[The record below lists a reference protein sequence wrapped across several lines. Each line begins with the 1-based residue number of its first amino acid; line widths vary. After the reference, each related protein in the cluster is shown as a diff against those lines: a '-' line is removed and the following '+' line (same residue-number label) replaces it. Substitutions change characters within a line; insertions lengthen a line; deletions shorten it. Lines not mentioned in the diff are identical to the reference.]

1 MSIDEIALEVMRNQ
15 MSSIAEDM
23 GVVLRVTAFSPNIK
37 ERVDCSAAVFTP
49 EGEMLA
55 QAEHIPVHL
64 GSMPASV
71 EAVIERFGTEPEPS
85 IQYAVND
92 PFHGGTHLNDLTL
105 VRPVHVDG
113 DLVAWVGNRAHH
125 ADVGGE
131 APGSMPA
138 HATRVDQEGIVVAP
152 MVAVR
157 DSQWAEAFLQ
167 PFLAATRTPAE
178 RRGDLAAQLGAN
190 EAGAI
195 RLAYLIERYGVARY
209 RSMTG
214 GLMSYGERRMRSAI
228 AALPDGSA
236 EFTDYME
243 WKGDLIPITVEIT
256 VSGDELVA
264 DLSRSAGQV
273 QGNIN
278 AVRAVTGSCLSY
290 AVRVAT
296 DPTIPAT
303 GGAHRPLRLVTT
315 PGSIVDAVAPVA
327 VAAGNVETSQR
338 ISDAM
343 LGALA
348 PFAPDRVPAA
358 GQGTM
363 NNVLIGNES
372 FAYYETV
379 AGGQGARPR
388 RDGQSG
394 IQTGMT
400 NTKNTPITSLDA
412 HYPFTITRYKL
423 RTNSGGTGAY
433 QGGDGIER
441 GIRFDEPATVSLMGE
456 RRLTVPWGLSGG
468 GDGAAGE
475 DWLIRAGGDRTQ
487 LPSKC
492 TVEVEPGDE
501 LVVLTPGGGAW
512 GPKAANPGFTAT
524 ETVRSGPQNRS
535 RA

>member
-1 MSIDEIALEVMRNQ
+1 MTIDRIAIEVMRNQ
-15 MSSIAEDM
+15 MASIAEDM

-37 ERVDCSAAVFTP
+37 ERMDCSAAVFTP
-49 EGEMLA
+49 AGEMLA

-71 EAVIERFGTEPEPS
+71 EAIIDRFGTDPEPG

-92 PFHGGTHLNDLTL
+92 PFSGGTHLNDLTL
-105 VRPVHVDG
+105 VRPVYVG
-113 DLVAWVGNRAHH
+113 PALVAWVGNRAHH

-138 HATRVDQEGIVVAP
+138 HATRVEQEGIVVPP
-152 MVAVR
+152 MIAVR
-157 DSQWAEAFLQ
+157 DSAWTDEFLQ
-167 PFLAATRTPAE
+167 PFLEATRTPSE

-195 RLAYLIERYGVARY
+195 RVGSLIERYGVDAY
-209 RSMTG
+209 RRMAS
-214 GLMSYGERRMRSAI
+214 GLMTYGERRMRSAI
-228 AALPDGSA
+228 ADLPDGSA
-236 EFTDYME
+236 DFVDHME
-243 WKGDLIPITVEIT
+243 WNGELIPISVRIT

-264 DLSRSAGQV
+264 DLSGSADQV

-278 AVRAVTGSCLSY
+278 AVRAVTQSCLAY
-290 AVRVAT
+290 VVRVAT
-296 DPTIPAT
+296 DPSIPAT

-315 PGSIVDAVAPVA
+315 PGTIVDAVAPVA

-338 ISDAM
+338 IADSM

-348 PFAPDRVPAA
+348 VFAPDRVPAA

-400 NTKNTPITSLDA
+400 NTKNTPITSLA
-412 HYPFTITRYKL
+412 THFPFSITRYRL
-423 RTNSGGTGAY
+423 RTDSGGAGAFR
-433 QGGDGIER
+433 GGDGIER
-441 GIRFDEPATVSLMGE
+441 GIRFNEPATVSLMGE
-456 RRLTVPWGLSGG
+456 RRLTAPWGLSGG
-468 GDGAAGE
+468 ADGASGE
-475 DWLIRAGGDRTQ
+475 DWLIGSNGERDQ

-501 LVVLTPGGGAW
+501 LIVLTPGGGGW
-512 GPKAANPGFTAT
+512 GDH
-524 ETVRSGPQNRS
+524 
-535 RA
+535 

>member
-1 MSIDEIALEVMRNQ
+1 MVNIDQVALEVMRNQ

-71 EAVIERFGTEPEPS
+71 EAIIDRFGTEPERG

-105 VRPVHVDG
+105 VRPVHVG
-113 DLVAWVGNRAHH
+113 GRLVAWVGNRAHH

-138 HATRVDQEGIVVAP
+138 HATRVDQEGIVVPP

-157 DSQWAEAFLQ
+157 DAVWTEEFIE
-167 PFLAATRTPAE
+167 PFLSATRTPIE

-195 RLAYLIERYGVARY
+195 RLGTLIERYGVDLH
-209 RSMTG
+209 RSMSSA
-214 GLMSYGERRMRSAI
+214 LMTYGERRMRAAI
-228 AALPDGSA
+228 GALPDGTSS
-236 EFTDYME
+236 FTDHME
-243 WKGDLIPITVEIT
+243 WKGELIPITATIT
-256 VSGDELVA
+256 IESDELTA
-264 DLSRSAGQV
+264 DLTDSADQV

-278 AVRAVTGSCLSY
+278 AVRAVTSSCLSY

-303 GGAHRPLRLVTT
+303 GGAHRPLHLATR

-348 PFAPDRVPAA
+348 SFAPDRVPAA

-363 NNVLIGNES
+363 NNVLIGNDR

-379 AGGQGARPR
+379 AGGQGARPQ

-400 NTKNTPITSLDA
+400 NTKNTPITSLDT
-412 HYPFTITRYKL
+412 HYPFTVTRYKL
-423 RTNSGGTGAY
+423 RTQSGGAGAFT
-433 QGGDGIER
+433 GGDGIER
-441 GIRFDEPATVSLMGE
+441 GIRFNEAATVSLMGE
-456 RRLTVPWGLSGG
+456 RRLTAPWGLSGG
-468 GDGAAGE
+468 GDGAVGE
-475 DWLIRAGGDRTQ
+475 DWLISRSGERTR

-492 TVEVEPGDE
+492 TVEVDPGDE
-501 LVVLTPGGGAW
+501 LVVLTPGGGGW
-512 GPKAANPGFTAT
+512 G
-524 ETVRSGPQNRS
+524 TVVS
-535 RA
+535 

>member
-1 MSIDEIALEVMRNQ
+1 MVTIDQIALEVMRNQ
-15 MSSIAEDM
+15 MASIAEDM
-23 GVVLRVTAFSPNIK
+23 GVVLRLTAFSPNIK
-37 ERVDCSAAVFTP
+37 ERADCSAAVFTP

-71 EAVIERFGTEPEPS
+71 AAVIERFGTEPEPG

-105 VRPVHVDG
+105 VRPVHVG
-113 DLVAWVGNRAHH
+113 NRLVAWVGNRAHH

-138 HATRVDQEGIVVAP
+138 HATRVEQEGIVVAP

-157 DSQWAEAFLQ
+157 ESAWRDEFIE
-167 PFLAATRTPAE
+167 PFLSATRTPTE

-195 RLAYLIERYGVARY
+195 RLAALVERYGADTH
-209 RSMTG
+209 RSMSKA
-214 GLMSYGERRMRSAI
+214 LMAYGERRMRSAI

-236 EFTDYME
+236 SFTDYME
-243 WKGDLIPITVEIT
+243 WKGALVPIAATIT
-256 VSGDELVA
+256 VSGDELTA
-264 DLSRSAGQV
+264 DLTGSADQV

-296 DPTIPAT
+296 DPSIPAT
-303 GGAHRPLRLVTT
+303 GGAHRPLHLITR

-338 ISDAM
+338 ISDTM

-348 PFAPDRVPAA
+348 SFAPGRVPAA

-363 NNVLIGNES
+363 NNVLIGNET

-400 NTKNTPITSLDA
+400 NTKNTPITSLDT
-412 HYPFTITRYKL
+412 HYPFTVTRYKL
-423 RTNSGGTGAY
+423 RSGSGGDGLFH
-433 QGGDGIER
+433 GGEGIER
-441 GIRFDEPATVSLMGE
+441 GIRFNENATLSLMGE
-456 RRLTVPWGLSGG
+456 RRLSAPWGLAG
-468 GDGAAGE
+468 GDSGAVGE
-475 DWLIRAGGDRTQ
+475 DWLLHANGDHMR
-487 LPSKC
+487 LASKC
-492 TVEVEPGDE
+492 TVEVEAGDE
-501 LVVLTPGGGAW
+501 LLVLTPGGGGW
-512 GPKAANPGFTAT
+512 GARTDG
-524 ETVRSGPQNRS
+524 S
-535 RA
+535 